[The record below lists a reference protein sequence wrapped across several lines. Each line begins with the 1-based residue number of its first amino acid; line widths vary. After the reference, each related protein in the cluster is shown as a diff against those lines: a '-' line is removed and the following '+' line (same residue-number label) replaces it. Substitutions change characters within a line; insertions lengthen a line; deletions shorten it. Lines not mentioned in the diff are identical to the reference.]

1 MSIWVNSMSSSSINR
16 LRFYDGR
23 VHSIDKE
30 RLLKFEIS
38 SIINRFYTDRKVEAA
53 EVINEIGP
61 IHIDFTNIQH
71 WSKEIP
77 DVDERSTRLF
87 TLWAQDEQTKDI
99 VLILRGFFVLVPFRF
114 EENALRGY
122 YYSSEDTPCYPMV
135 VISSF
140 RTIYHTV
147 SEIIAVLD
155 RVKEEIELNWCKLRQ
170 KLIDTLEK
178 TDLWKR
184 YVLSFDKIIYFSFM
198 CPSIDRELIEALKRK
213 GFRTTGIMQLLASP
227 TTSYDQALVKT
238 HLKEA
243 KKIVKHSE

>member
-1 MSIWVNSMSSSSINR
+1 MSSLKVKKTR

-23 VHSIDKE
+23 VDSIDKE

-38 SIINRFYTDRKVEAA
+38 SIINRFYPNRKVEAA

-77 DVDERSTRLF
+77 DIDERSTRLF
-87 TLWAQDEQTKDI
+87 TLWAEDEQTKDV
-99 VLILRGFFVLVPFRF
+99 VLILRGYYVLVPLRF
-114 EENALRGY
+114 GEDALRGY
-122 YYSSEDTPCYPMV
+122 YYSPEDTPCYPMV

-140 RTIYHTV
+140 RTIYDTV
-147 SEIIAVLD
+147 SDMFEVID
-155 RVKEEIELNWCKLRQ
+155 RVKEEIELNWSKLRQ
-170 KLIDTLEK
+170 NLIDTLEK
-178 TDLWKR
+178 TKLWKR
-184 YVLSFDKIIYFSFM
+184 FVLSFDKIIYFSFM
-198 CPSIDRELIEALKRK
+198 CPSIDRELLEALKRK

-227 TTSYDQALVKT
+227 TTSYDEVLVKS